1 MSCAPHCPM
10 GSRRAPVR
18 MARRAA
24 PVLPTMGHRSGSRES
39 VPSGKIMMTSPAS
52 RRLSASTRELPAS
65 FVPR

>member
-10 GSRRAPVR
+10 GSTGAPVR

-24 PVLPTMGHRSGSRES
+24 PVLPVMGHRSGSRES
-39 VPSGKIMMTSPAS
+39 VPSGKIIMTSPAS
-52 RRLSASTRELPAS
+52 SRLSASMRELPAS